1 MDLHMSRINNDTKE
15 LLITLAAHPAP
26 FEGLSPEDISAFFVE
41 QPIAPP
47 ERAPFQGFTPEEI
60 EALFAD
66 ATHAGMVDSHD

>member
-1 MDLHMSRINNDTKE
+1 MIRIDNNTDE

-26 FEGLSPEDISAFFVE
+26 FEGLTPDDIAAFFAE

-60 EALFAD
+60 EALFVD
-66 ATHAGMVDSHD
+66 AASAGQIDSYD

>member
-1 MDLHMSRINNDTKE
+1 MIRIDNDTNE

-26 FEGLSPEDISAFFVE
+26 FEGLTPDDIAAFFTE
-41 QPIAPP
+41 QSIAPP

-66 ATHAGMVDSHD
+66 AAHAGLVDSHD

>member
-1 MDLHMSRINNDTKE
+1 MIRIDTDTKK

-60 EALFAD
+60 VALFAD
-66 ATHAGMVDSHD
+66 ATHAGLVDSHD